1 MIFLYFLHELLL
13 YCICNFKHFA
23 FSGSTRAGNG
33 GPQNN
38 GPAAPQRS
46 ERPKAVKADK
56 QAAIVEESN
65 TNSHNSN
72 SNSNGNS
79 NGNSSHG
86 YNNGNSDKPMSMTAP
101 RAGGN
106 SGNRPAMNKKRND
119 DEDDFGDTDVSDLL
133 G

>member
-1 MIFLYFLHELLL
+1 M

-72 SNSNGNS
+72 SN
-79 NGNSSHG
+79 GNSSHG

-106 SGNRPAMNKKRND
+106 SGDRKS
-119 DEDDFGDTDVSDLL
+119 VV
-133 G
+133 

>member
-1 MIFLYFLHELLL
+1 M
-13 YCICNFKHFA
+13 
-23 FSGSTRAGNG
+23 
-33 GPQNN
+33 
-38 GPAAPQRS
+38 
-46 ERPKAVKADK
+46 KADK
-56 QAAIVEESN
+56 QSPIVEESN
-65 TNSHNSN
+65 NNAHSNSN
-72 SNSNGNS
+72 SNSNS

-86 YNNGNSDKPMSMTAP
+86 YNNGTSDKPMSMTAP